1 MKGTDDLISPV
12 DTKSIV
18 VIDFGS
24 FYTKVG
30 YSGNDRPKMI
40 FPTCVASAKDQ
51 IDSEGGTSKMYIGQ

>member
-24 FYTKVG
+24 YYTKIG

-40 FPTCVASAKDQ
+40 FPTCVASAKEQNDL
-51 IDSEGGTSKMYIGQ
+51 DSGTSKM